1 VRVYLGSHL
10 LPYELE
16 KFCERR
22 IGCPVVSDV
31 RALVEAVVEATVV
44 ALAERRAGARPFERG

>member
-1 VRVYLGSHL
+1 MRDVLATGAGLAVGGTVA
-10 LPYELE
+10 
-16 KFCERR
+16 
-22 IGCPVVSDV
+22 GCPVVSDV